1 MSDFTPI
8 NTQEEFDAMI
18 KDRLARERA
27 KFADYEDIR
36 TQLADAQGKIADFE
50 KAIESNQKAY
60 DKILAESKEKDTKIA
75 GFEADALRTTV
86 AINKNLPMNMR
97 KYLQGTTEEELNA
110 SADELKASGVGHPA
124 VVPPLATDP
133 EPSKNDYSMTGKINT
148 DRAMQKFVKA
158 LNESMNEKIGG

>member
-1 MSDFTPI
+1 
-8 NTQEEFDAMI
+8 
-18 KDRLARERA
+18 
-27 KFADYEDIR
+27 
-36 TQLADAQGKIADFE
+36 
-50 KAIESNQKAY
+50 
-60 DKILAESKEKDTKIA
+60 
-75 GFEADALRTTV
+75 
-86 AINKNLPMNMR
+86 MR